1 MMLWL
6 KRLLHKQP
14 INANRWIVLD
24 VETTGLDTRKA
35 VLLEI
40 AAVSLHLD
48 PETQH
53 LKIDI
58 ADSFEAVLKQDIGF
72 NKENIL
78 LHGIGVGAQKT
89 GEDPKRVLQEFEK
102 WVGNSPIFGFH
113 VIFDETMIQKTFR
126 QHLQRELPNIWI
138 DIEPLVARTY
148 PHVKARYMDDW
159 MKYMEIECAV
169 RHQAAADTFATAE
182 ILMKIW
188 PKIRVSA
195 KKIEEIQQL
204 ALRVAKLPRD

>member
-1 MMLWL
+1 MSWF
-6 KRLLHKQP
+6 KRFFHKQP
-14 INANRWIVLD
+14 VDANRWVVLD

-40 AAVSLHLD
+40 AAVTLHLD
-48 PETQH
+48 PETQK
-53 LKIDI
+53 LKIDVT
-58 ADSFEAVLKQDIGF
+58 DSFEAVLKQDIGF

-102 WVGNSPIFGFH
+102 WVGNSPLLGFH
-113 VIFDETMIQKTFR
+113 VVFDETMIQKTFR
-126 QHLQRELPNIWI
+126 EHLQRELPNIWI

-148 PHVKARYMDDW
+148 PLVKARYMDDW
-159 MKYMEIECAV
+159 MKHMGIECAV

-182 ILMKIW
+182 ILMQIW
-188 PKIRVSA
+188 PKLRVSA
-195 KKIEEIQQL
+195 NKIEEIHQL

>member
-1 MMLWL
+1 MSWF
-6 KRLLHKQP
+6 KRFFHKQP
-14 INANRWIVLD
+14 VDANRWVVLD

-40 AAVSLHLD
+40 AAVTLHLD
-48 PETQH
+48 PETQK

-58 ADSFEAVLKQDIGF
+58 TDSFEAVLKQDIGF

-102 WVGNSPIFGFH
+102 WVGNSPLLGFH
-113 VIFDETMIQKTFR
+113 VVFDETMIQKTFR
-126 QHLQRELPNIWI
+126 EHLQRELPNIWI

-148 PHVKARYMDDW
+148 PLVKARYMDDW
-159 MKYMEIECAV
+159 MKHMGIECAV

-188 PKIRVSA
+188 PKLRVSA
-195 KKIEEIQQL
+195 NKIEEIHQL

>member
-1 MMLWL
+1 MSWF
-6 KRLLHKQP
+6 KRFFHKQP
-14 INANRWIVLD
+14 VDANRWVVLD

-40 AAVSLHLD
+40 AAVTLHLD
-48 PETQH
+48 PETQK
-53 LKIDI
+53 LKIDVT
-58 ADSFEAVLKQDIGF
+58 DSFEAVLKQDIGF

-102 WVGNSPIFGFH
+102 WVGNSPLLGFH
-113 VIFDETMIQKTFR
+113 VVFDETMIQKTFR
-126 QHLQRELPNIWI
+126 EHLQRELPNIWI

-148 PHVKARYMDDW
+148 PLVKARYMDDW
-159 MKYMEIECAV
+159 MKHMGIECAV

-188 PKIRVSA
+188 PKLRVSA
-195 KKIEEIQQL
+195 NKIEEIHQL

>member
-1 MMLWL
+1 MSWF
-6 KRLLHKQP
+6 KRLFHKQP
-14 INANRWIVLD
+14 VDANRWVVLD

-40 AAVSLHLD
+40 AAVTLHLD
-48 PETQH
+48 PETQK
-53 LKIDI
+53 LSIDVT
-58 ADSFEAVLKQDIGF
+58 DSFEAVLKQDIGF

-102 WVGNSPIFGFH
+102 WVGNSPLLGFH
-113 VIFDETMIQKTFR
+113 VVFDETMIQKTFR
-126 QHLQRELPNIWI
+126 EHLQRELPNIWI

-148 PHVKARYMDDW
+148 PLVKARYMDDW
-159 MKYMEIECAV
+159 MKHMGIECAV

-188 PKIRVSA
+188 PKLRVSA
-195 KKIEEIQQL
+195 NKIEEIHQL

>member
-1 MMLWL
+1 MSWF
-6 KRLLHKQP
+6 KRFFHKQP
-14 INANRWIVLD
+14 VDANRWVVLD

-40 AAVSLHLD
+40 AAVTLHLD
-48 PETQH
+48 PETQK
-53 LKIDI
+53 LNIDVT
-58 ADSFEAVLKQDIGF
+58 DSFEAVLKQDIGF

-102 WVGNSPIFGFH
+102 WVGNSPLLGFH
-113 VIFDETMIQKTFR
+113 VVFDETMIQKTFR
-126 QHLQRELPNIWI
+126 EHLQRELPNIWI

-148 PHVKARYMDDW
+148 PLVKARYMDDW
-159 MKYMEIECAV
+159 MKHMGIECAV

-182 ILMKIW
+182 ILMQIW
-188 PKIRVSA
+188 PKLRVSA
-195 KKIEEIQQL
+195 NKIEEIHQL

>member
-1 MMLWL
+1 MSWF
-6 KRLLHKQP
+6 KRFFHKQP
-14 INANRWIVLD
+14 IDANRWVVLD

-40 AAVSLHLD
+40 AAVTLHLD
-48 PETQH
+48 PETQK
-53 LKIDI
+53 LKIDVT
-58 ADSFEAVLKQDIGF
+58 DSFEAVLKQDIGF

-102 WVGNSPIFGFH
+102 WVGNSPLLGFH
-113 VIFDETMIQKTFR
+113 VVFDETMIQKTFR
-126 QHLQRELPNIWI
+126 EHLQRELPNIWI

-148 PHVKARYMDDW
+148 PLVKARYMDDW
-159 MKYMEIECAV
+159 MKHMGIECAV

-188 PKIRVSA
+188 PKLRVSA
-195 KKIEEIQQL
+195 NKIEEIHQL

>member
-1 MMLWL
+1 MSWF
-6 KRLLHKQP
+6 KRLFHKQP
-14 INANRWIVLD
+14 VDANRWVVLD

-40 AAVSLHLD
+40 AAVTLHLD
-48 PETQH
+48 PETQK
-53 LKIDI
+53 LKIDVT
-58 ADSFEAVLKQDIGF
+58 DSFEAVLKQDIGF

-102 WVGNSPIFGFH
+102 WVGNSPLLGFH
-113 VIFDETMIQKTFR
+113 VVFDETMIQKTFR
-126 QHLQRELPNIWI
+126 EHLQRELPNIWI

-148 PHVKARYMDDW
+148 PLVKARYMDDW
-159 MKYMEIECAV
+159 MKHMGIECAV

-188 PKIRVSA
+188 PKLRVSA
-195 KKIEEIQQL
+195 NKIEEIHQL